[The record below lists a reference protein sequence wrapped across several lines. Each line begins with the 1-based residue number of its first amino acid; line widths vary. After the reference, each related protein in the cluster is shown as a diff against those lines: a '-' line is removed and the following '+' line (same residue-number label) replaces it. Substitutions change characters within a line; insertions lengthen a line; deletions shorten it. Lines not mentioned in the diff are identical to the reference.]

1 MPYRH
6 IRQSDRE
13 MIDRMRFSGASLRRI
28 SAETG
33 FNVSTI
39 SRELSR
45 NSQADGQYLASAA
58 EAQARDRRRQS
69 KAAMVRWYNHPKL
82 YQYVTSKLQQDWSPE
97 QICGRLLIDHPNDA
111 AMRVSHESIYAWIRM
126 QAALGHYWTQHLR
139 FGGRRRKRYGSQ
151 DLRGQIRNRTPISER
166 PAEANE
172 RSECGHWECDTMEGS
187 GKSGHLVTMTD
198 RRSRLAALRV
208 ATNKSATVVR
218 KAIIRGLKRHEGH
231 PVRTITTD
239 NGKEFAEHEQLGITL
254 KAKTFFAK
262 PYRSWE
268 RGSNENMNGLIR
280 QYFPKGTDFKT
291 ITPAALACVERKLN
305 NRPRK
310 CLGFKTPMEVYY
322 SPNKT

>member
-33 FNVSTI
+33 FSVSTI

-45 NSQADGQYLASAA
+45 NSHADGQYQAS
-58 EAQARDRRRQS
+58 EAQTQATNRRRQS
-69 KAAMVRWYNHPKL
+69 KATMVRWYNHPKL
-82 YQYVTSKLQQDWSPE
+82 YEYVTSKLQQDWSPE
-97 QICGRLLIDHPNDA
+97 QISGRLLKDHPDDA
-111 AMRVSHESIYAWIRM
+111 TMRVSHESIYAWIRV
-126 QAALGHYWTQHLR
+126 QTALGHHWAGHLR

-151 DLRGQIRNRTPISER
+151 DLRGRIRNRTSITER

-187 GKSGHLVTMTD
+187 AKSGYFVTMTD
-198 RRSRLAALRV
+198 RRSRLASLRV
-208 ATNKSATVVR
+208 VPNKSAQVVR
-218 KAIIRGLKRHEGH
+218 KAMVRGLKSHSVH

-239 NGKEFAEHEQLGITL
+239 NGKEFAEHEQLAASLNT
-254 KAKTFFAK
+254 KTYFAN
-262 PYRSWE
+262 PYSSWE

-280 QYFPKGTDFKT
+280 QYFPKGTDFRT
-291 ITPAALACVERKLN
+291 ISPAALAHVERKLN

-310 CLGFKTPMEVYY
+310 CLAFKTPMEVYY
-322 SPNKT
+322 SPDNP